1 MEIRNFLIMLLLFSG
16 IIVGVSVFIS
26 DLASKYNQNIQ
37 DLRTMSQITNIE
49 QKSKEL
55 REAMQTKITGVPL
68 IDVPFVA
75 IKGFIDFIDLVAT
88 SLFVFWDA
96 TINSIASYLF
106 LPTWFV
112 SIITAIVIIIIMFE
126 IISAIIKWRV

>member
-16 IIVGVSVFIS
+16 IIVGVSIFMS

-37 DLRTMSQITNIE
+37 DLRTMSKITSIE

-55 REAMQTKITGVPL
+55 REAMQTKITGIPL
-68 IDVPFVA
+68 IDVPFIA
-75 IKGFIDFIDLVAT
+75 IKGFIEFIDLVA
-88 SLFVFWDA
+88 SALFNFWDA
-96 TINSIASYLF
+96 MINSIASYLL

-112 SIITAIVIIIIMFE
+112 TMVSVIIIIMVIFE
-126 IISAIIKWRV
+126 VISAIIKWRV